1 MPRKSTGEELH
12 EMTRNA
18 GRPIAVA
25 LAVSLTLINLVATM
39 RAAPSQRYVFNTGVV
54 KLGPNQVLRI
64 IIDWGDGTAGQVRF
78 GRTTYVQ
85 GPCNS
90 DGVCK
95 LTGSNTFTGPT
106 TIGIGDVASCDVL
119 AAGTYGRGIV
129 VTTSQKVHVS
139 AAIVNAT
146 TGATEVLIGLLLPEN
161 ITLTEILIS
170 SLDAKVTVSRR
181 RAL

>member
-1 MPRKSTGEELH
+1 
-12 EMTRNA
+12 MTRST
-18 GRPIAVA
+18 RWPIAIV
-25 LAVSLTLINLVATM
+25 LAVSLMLITFPATT
-39 RAAPSQRYVFNTGVV
+39 RAAPPQRYVFNTGAV

-64 IIDWGDGTAGQVRF
+64 TIDWGDGTAGQVRF

-106 TIGIGDVASCDVL
+106 TLGIGEVASCDVL

-129 VTTSQKVHVS
+129 VTTSQKVQVS

-146 TGATEVLIGLLLPEN
+146 SGATEVLIGLLLPEN

-170 SLDAKVTVSRR
+170 GLDAKVTVSRR
-181 RAL
+181 RTL